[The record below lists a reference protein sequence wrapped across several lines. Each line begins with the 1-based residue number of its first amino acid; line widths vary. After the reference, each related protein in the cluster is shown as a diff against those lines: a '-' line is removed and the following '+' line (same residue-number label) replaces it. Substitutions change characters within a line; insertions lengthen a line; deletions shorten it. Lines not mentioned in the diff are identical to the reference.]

1 MRIIQVQSQGI
12 LSEQA
17 RKNLE
22 SIFFRDSEDAVQVLQ
37 KTFPNHLVFKLGD
50 TIEVANQDA
59 TVKAAYFQ
67 VQHTEHTVL
76 EAAFPNAGSLAR
88 L

>member
-1 MRIIQVQSQGI
+1 MKIIQVQSQGI

-22 SIFFRDSEDAVQVLQ
+22 SIFFKDSEDAVQTLQ

-67 VQHTEHTVL
+67 VQHTEHTAL
-76 EAAFPNAGSLAR
+76 ETGFPALRNLNR

>member
-1 MRIIQVQSQGI
+1 MRIIQIQSRGI

-22 SIFFRDSEDAVQVLQ
+22 SIFFRDSEDAVETLQ
-37 KTFPNHLVFKLGD
+37 RTFPNHLVFKLGD

-59 TVKAAYFQ
+59 TIKAAYFQ
-67 VQHTEHTVL
+67 VQHNERSIL
-76 EAAFPNAGSLAR
+76 EAGFQGLRSLSR
-88 L
+88 I

>member
-76 EAAFPNAGSLAR
+76 EAAFPNAGNLAR